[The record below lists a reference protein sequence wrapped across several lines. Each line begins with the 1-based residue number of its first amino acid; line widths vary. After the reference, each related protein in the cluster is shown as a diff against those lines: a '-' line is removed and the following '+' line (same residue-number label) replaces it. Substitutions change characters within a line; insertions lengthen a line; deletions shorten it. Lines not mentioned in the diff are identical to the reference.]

1 MDRRIPDG
9 AYCLFRTPVT
19 GSRDGSVVLVQDS
32 QISDPDHGG
41 RYTVKLYRSSRA
53 AAVDAEWRHSEIR
66 LEPDT
71 TAAGYEPIVLVDTPE
86 EALRVIAELVEV
98 LDGRG
103 DPR

>member
-1 MDRRIPDG
+1 MKSLFTASVLEDAALEWFAGLRTRCERPD
-9 AYCLFRTPVT
+9 LR
-19 GSRDGSVVLVQDS
+19 SRPRGPLHGQAVPQQSCS
-32 QISDPDHGG
+32 RGG
-41 RYTVKLYRSSRA
+41 RRVA
-53 AAVDAEWRHSEIR
+53 HSEIR

-86 EALRVIAELVEV
+86 EALRVIAELFEE